1 MLPFSASVFQSCQS
15 MKVNG
20 CAHSSTIKTKK
31 RKQQALCTVIL
42 YFVFVHRLFSKTK
55 KVGRS
60 HCRSQFCCS
69 TWLGLEP
76 KVNNSAV
83 RSASVDV
90 VISHCLGNLSDILQQ
105 LRSLEEIRDI
115 FVYSKCGK
123 SAASETAWS
132 HTLPNVGRCDHTY
145 AHHILSH
152 VCGKRQATSGMV
164 LFMKDTARVHQQAY
178 ESGFNNMIATS
189 SGTSGFGCGL
199 IPATI
204 SYKAFP
210 YEDLG
215 IWHDRD
221 TLRTFRMAKY
231 DNGVYADHSRV
242 FSSSF
247 KDFGSWL
254 DHVGAELPHG
264 PIPVCYGGSF
274 VVKYTQFTPQKCRVI
289 NSSFPFLKRADN
301 IEEGHFMERLWAA
314 LLTSEVFVQSN
325 AARVHD
331 ASAGFIKTETL
342 GYIGTYYGCS

>member
-1 MLPFSASVFQSCQS
+1 MSV
-15 MKVNG
+15 
-20 CAHSSTIKTKK
+20 CARSSTRGKK
-31 RKQQALCTVIL
+31 EGKQRARVCVLIL
-42 YFVFVHRLFSKTK
+42 YFIFVCRLSPQTK
-55 KVGRS
+55 NVGRTR
-60 HCRSQFCCS
+60 CRSQFCCS

-83 RSASVDV
+83 GSASVDV
-90 VISHCLGNLSDILQQ
+90 VISHCLGDLSDVLQQ
-105 LRSLEEIRDI
+105 LRSLKEIRDI

-123 SAASETAWS
+123 SIASETVLS
-132 HTLPNVGRCDHTY
+132 QTLPNVGRCDHTY
-145 AHHILSH
+145 SHHILSH
-152 VCGKRQATSGMV
+152 VCGKRQPPSGMV
-164 LFMKDTARVHQQAY
+164 LFMKDTARVHQQAHKN
-178 ESGFNNMIATS
+178 GFKNMIATS

-199 IPATI
+199 IPAAI
-204 SYKAFP
+204 SYKTFP

-215 IWHDRD
+215 IWHDLD

-231 DNGVYADHSRV
+231 DNGVYADHSRA

-254 DHVGAELPHG
+254 DRVGAELPHG

-289 NSSFPFLKRADN
+289 NSSFPFLTRADN

-325 AARVHD
+325 AAQVLD
-331 ASAGFIKTETL
+331 ASTGFIKAETL